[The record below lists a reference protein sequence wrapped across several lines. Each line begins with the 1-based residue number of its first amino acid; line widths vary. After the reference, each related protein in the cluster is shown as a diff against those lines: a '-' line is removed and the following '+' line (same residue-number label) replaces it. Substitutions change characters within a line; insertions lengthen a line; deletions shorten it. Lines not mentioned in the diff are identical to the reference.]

1 MCFTQ
6 CHMQTPTADATTTI
20 AASVCPRCG
29 TIAKSGKLSC
39 CGRGGSWFKNCG
51 GVGNTKFQHTWHEGM
66 HACKARTQSKA
77 IIAHQKGTDSSQG
90 VDMANRKPVVKPV
103 AFMPVNTSTLTSDT
117 TSIVTSSLT
126 DHMVVAAVM
135 VVMMMMM
142 A

>member
-1 MCFTQ
+1 
-6 CHMQTPTADATTTI
+6 MQTPTADATTTI

-51 GVGNTKFQHTWHEGM
+51 GVGNTKLQHTWHEGM
-66 HACKARTQSKA
+66 HVCKALTQSKA
-77 IIAHQKGTDSSQG
+77 VIAHQKGIDSSQG
-90 VDMANRKPVVKPV
+90 VGMANRKPVVAASKPV

-126 DHMVVAAVM
+126 DDMAVM
-135 VVMMMMM
+135 VVMVVTMM